1 MKMKK
6 TCNKCGKTKSILKF
20 YKNSGT
26 KDGRFGACGECR
38 KAWQRDYQKRNNDII
53 VQTHRDYRK
62 DKLGAGIYTITN
74 TATDKVYIGQT
85 TMLKRR
91 LSRHRWI
98 LKRLKH
104 ENDALQKDYRK
115 YGEDVFV
122 YEVAEELPP
131 DTPKRTLRVKE
142 ALLIAH
148 CLSEGKKIYNLGS
161 TDDEI

>member
-6 TCNKCGKTKSILKF
+6 TCNKCGKTKVLVEF
-20 YKNSGT
+20 YKHEWKSGYY
-26 KDGRFGACGECR
+26 GACKECR
-38 KAWQRDYQKRNNDII
+38 KAWQRDYQRRNNPKI

-62 DKLGAGIYTITN
+62 DKLNAGIYTITN
-74 TATDKVYIGQT
+74 TATDKVYIGET

-91 LSRHRWI
+91 LSRHRWN

-122 YEVAEELPP
+122 YEVVEELPP
-131 DTPKRTLRVKE
+131 DTPKRTLREKE

-148 CLSEGKKIYNLGS
+148 CLSEGKKIYNLGNE
-161 TDDEI
+161 DDEI

>member
-20 YKNSGT
+20 YENSET
-26 KDGRFGACGECR
+26 KDGRYSACAECR

-74 TATDKVYIGQT
+74 KVTDKVYIGESGEVR
-85 TMLKRR
+85 RR
-91 LSRHRWI
+91 LNRHRSN
-98 LKRLKH
+98 LNRLAH
-104 ENDALQKDYRK
+104 ENDALQKDYLK
-115 YGEDVFV
+115 YGDVFDYKV
-122 YEVAEELPP
+122 EEELPP
-131 DTPKRTLRVKE
+131 DTSKRTLRVKE

-148 CLSEGKKIYNLGS
+148 CLSEGKKIYNLGNE
-161 TDDEI
+161 DDEI